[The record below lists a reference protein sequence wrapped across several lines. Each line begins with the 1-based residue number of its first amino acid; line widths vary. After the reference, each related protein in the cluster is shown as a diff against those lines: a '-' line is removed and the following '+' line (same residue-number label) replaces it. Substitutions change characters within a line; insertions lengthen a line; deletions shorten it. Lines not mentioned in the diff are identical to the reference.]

1 MFKPQPYRVC
11 GTETEAAGQGEDGS
25 TELPQEWCRSVQQ
38 WQQPVPCARKP
49 WSPTF
54 GVCQAYIF

>member
-38 WQQPVPCARKP
+38 
-49 WSPTF
+49 
-54 GVCQAYIF
+54 